1 MCGIAG
7 ILGQGVAK
15 HVETVE
21 KMAAAMAHRGPD
33 GEGIYVSPSG
43 ACVLGHRRLAILD
56 LSDAAAQPMVSN
68 NGRWALV
75 YNGECYN
82 YRELRDDLCAKGEV
96 FRSSGDTEVVFRLL
110 AREDPQTAIPR
121 MNAMFAL
128 ALWDESKQTL
138 LLARDRY
145 GQKPFY
151 YARVGKLLLFASEIR
166 ALLASG
172 LIARRADPAAIR
184 SYLSYGAVQ
193 EPQTIVAGVALLA
206 PASSVTFEPNGIEKH
221 NIFWLPPTKKID
233 LSPEDLRASFFAAT
247 RRHLV
252 SDAPLGL
259 FLSGG
264 IDSAAT
270 VAAAAGSDGSHVKT
284 LSVVFPEQPGQ
295 SEAKYAA
302 VIARKAGTDHTEVP
316 ITGGQML
323 RMLPEA
329 LDAMDQPSGDGINT
343 YIVSHAAR
351 LVGLKVALSGLGGDE
366 LFAGYSSFYD
376 VAWMLRARRLLGP
389 VRKPAAS
396 LLERYAPF
404 RIHMSKIVDLLD
416 APPSV
421 LSSYLTRRR
430 VFSSRQIQKMAPGL
444 ARCGWESGLEDS
456 FYQLLETLGAGHT
469 VQDIVGLVEMRAYMG
484 QTLLRDSDVMG
495 MAHGLEIRMPFLDN
509 DFSSSALML
518 EVAARTPRAHPKWRF
533 VEAMRSYLP
542 GDIVNRAKQ
551 GFTLP
556 FKEWMLGELKDE
568 ITEGLHALLR
578 TCPAMKPNVLLGLWE
593 RFIAQPEKVGWY
605 RPWTLFVLGRYL
617 RNHRLEPQF

>member
-7 ILGQGVAK
+7 ITGQGAEE
-15 HVETVE
+15 HVEAVE
-21 KMAAAMAHRGPD
+21 RMAAAMAHRGPD

-56 LSDAAAQPMVSN
+56 LSDAAAQPMATN
-68 NGRWALV
+68 DGRWALV

-96 FRSSGDTEVVFRLL
+96 FRSSGDTEVVLRLL
-110 AREDPQTAIPR
+110 TRDGALAVLPR

-128 ALWDESKQTL
+128 ALWDERERTL

-145 GQKPFY
+145 GQKPLY
-151 YARVGKLLLFASEIR
+151 YTHVGNLLLFASEIR

-172 LIARRADPAAIR
+172 LVARRADSAAIHG
-184 SYLSYGAVQ
+184 YFSYGAVQ
-193 EPQTIVAGVALLA
+193 EPRTIVAGVSLLA
-206 PASSVTFEPNGIEKH
+206 PASSVTFEPNGKEERDTY
-221 NIFWLPPTKKID
+221 WTPPTEKND
-233 LSPEDLRASFFAAT
+233 LSPEALRESFFAAA

-264 IDSAAT
+264 IDSSAT
-270 VAAAAGSDGSHVKT
+270 VAAAAGSDGNHIKT

-302 VIARKAGTDHTEVP
+302 VMARKAGTDHTEVP
-316 ITGGQML
+316 ITGSQML

-351 LVGLKVALSGLGGDE
+351 QTGLKVALSGLGGDE

-376 VAWMLRARRLLGP
+376 VVSMLRARRLLGP
-389 VRKPAAS
+389 VRIPLVN
-396 LLERYAPF
+396 LLERCAPF
-404 RIHMSKIVDLLD
+404 SVHMSKIVDLLD
-416 APPSV
+416 APPGV
-421 LSSYLTRRR
+421 LSVYLTRRR
-430 VFSSRQIQKMAPGL
+430 VFSSRQIRKMAPGL
-444 ARCGWESGLEDS
+444 SCHGWESGLDES
-456 FYQLLETLGAGHT
+456 FYQALETEVSGRAVQDAIGLLE
-469 VQDIVGLVEMRAYMG
+469 MRVYMG
-484 QTLLRDSDVMG
+484 QTLLRDADVMG
-495 MAHGLEIRMPFLDN
+495 MAHGVEIRIPFLDG

-518 EVAARTPRAHPKWRF
+518 GAKSRTPSSRLKWRF
-533 VEAMRSYLP
+533 VEAMGDHLP
-542 GDIVNRAKQ
+542 GDVVNRTKQ

-568 ITEGLHALLR
+568 VAEGLRALLLA
-578 TCPAMKPNVLLGLWE
+578 CPEMQRNVLLGLWE
-593 RFIAQPEKVGWY
+593 RFIAQPERIGWY
-605 RPWTLFVLGRYL
+605 RPWILFVLGRYL
-617 RNHRLEPQF
+617 RKHRLKL